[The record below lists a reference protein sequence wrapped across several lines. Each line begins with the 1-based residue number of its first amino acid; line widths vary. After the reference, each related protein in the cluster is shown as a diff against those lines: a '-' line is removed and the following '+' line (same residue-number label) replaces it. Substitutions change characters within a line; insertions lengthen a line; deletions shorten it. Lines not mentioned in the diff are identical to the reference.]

1 MVPQRKSKGE
11 VMKTLIIILTAVMT
25 CLGGYSTA
33 MAADGRSLAHVAA
46 TVADALAADD
56 AAILQKYWIT
66 YEEAAAVSPRK
77 VGTRSDFIQ
86 AKAEWKKQTDDTWR
100 EIREAKLLVDH
111 VKIEEV
117 RINKIKDVP
126 PDRYRI
132 VAVAVPVFRHRGELR
147 PVPMMAMY
155 FVQVDGQW
163 KYASR

>member
-1 MVPQRKSKGE
+1 M
-11 VMKTLIIILTAVMT
+11 IIILTAVIT

-56 AAILQKYWIT
+56 AAMLQKYWIT

-77 VGTRSDFIQ
+77 VGTRSDFMQ
-86 AKAEWKKQTDDTWR
+86 AKAEWEKQTDDTWR

-117 RINKIKDVP
+117 RVKKVKDVT
-126 PDRYRI
+126 PDRYKI
-132 VAVAVPVFRHRGELR
+132 AAIAVPVFRYEGELR

-155 FVQVDGQW
+155 FVQVGEQW
-163 KYASR
+163 KYVLR